1 MMMQSPH
8 NGMEWN
14 GMEWNGMTMIF
25 YTIRIKYEYDYDIL
39 YNSYKI

>member
-1 MMMQSPH
+1 
-8 NGMEWN
+8 MEWN
-14 GMEWNGMTMIF
+14 GYGRRPTTMIF